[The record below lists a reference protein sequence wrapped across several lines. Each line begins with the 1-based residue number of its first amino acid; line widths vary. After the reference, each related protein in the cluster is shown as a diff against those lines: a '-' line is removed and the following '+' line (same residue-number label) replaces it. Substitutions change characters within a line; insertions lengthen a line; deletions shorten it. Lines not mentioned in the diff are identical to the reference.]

1 MTRSLLVPRWARVLG
16 LMLMVVVACLLAAP
30 VGLAQDIEPEG
41 LVPGETVT
49 YRQTVPVNV
58 VFVGFDRPDIDVA
71 ALRAELPASYEPIVR
86 YPAFYGLEG
95 RDMGLHFDFD
105 YRTVFTD
112 QAFEDDFFGYLASIA
127 TPGDPTLFQQ
137 LYNGMN
143 SNVLDVSGP
152 VGYIDGPSAEQW
164 LMTAG
169 EQRLGINPDKSY
181 TIYYINWYDRPDF
194 QFHVYTKTDSP
205 DPDTG
210 YNFGLLRQ
218 TRKMVAWG
226 GSHGRTWF
234 YDLSAGPD
242 SWTSNYDVDNADVD
256 GDGVADYRIPVIW
269 EYTAGGF
276 RDPVA
281 LSSDLGL
288 VTRYV
293 GINLLFTTS
302 PLYDPLVAAPGP
314 GGQRVAQIE
323 LFNLHRLSNAADWID
338 MDMIQAEYESFQP
351 YYDWQF
357 VLDNNRRPAPAG
369 VRQAVRIGGGLST
382 KPGCWVDYGT
392 PFAQYFC
399 FFDENYSD
407 FVPEYGPQDYVA
419 AVFGFNGA
427 LKNLGG
433 VPLGFADDNWRD
445 GTQSYVFM
453 FTGPEIRSAGYGF
466 TTTAIHELG
475 HHYGLSHPHDGY
487 DSASGVDYGP
497 GGDFYFAWLGDEAH
511 SMMSYIDV
519 AWEFGPF
526 DRDNMYRYE
535 FAGYLNLSNDMLDD
549 VLAHPDRATVRELVA
564 AGREHART
572 AERAFR
578 QWDYLTAATHA
589 RMAYEAIA
597 TAAQTLGLPL
607 SSAAAET
614 QAPINGTVPRFIDP
628 IR

>member
-1 MTRSLLVPRWARVLG
+1 MNRLLPLPRWARLAAFT
-16 LMLMVVVACLLAAP
+16 LLVVVACLLVAP
-30 VGLAQDIEPEG
+30 TGYTQDVEPEG

-49 YRQTVPVNV
+49 YQQTIPVNV
-58 VFVGFDRPDIDVA
+58 VFVGFDRADVDVA
-71 ALRAELPASYEPIVR
+71 TFRAGLPATYEPIVR

-95 RDMGLHFDFD
+95 RDMGLRFNFD
-105 YRTVFTD
+105 YRTVFTNA
-112 QAFEDDFFGYLASIA
+112 AFEDDFFGYLASIA

-137 LYNGMN
+137 LYNGMA
-143 SNVLDVSGP
+143 SNVRDVTGP

-169 EQRLGINPDKSY
+169 RQRLGINPDRSY

-210 YNFGLLRQ
+210 YNFGVLRPS
-218 TRKMVAWG
+218 RKMVAWG

-242 SWTSNYDVDNADVD
+242 SWTGNYDVDNADVD
-256 GDGVADYRIPVIW
+256 GDDEADYRIPVIW
-269 EYTAGGF
+269 EYAAGGY
-276 RDPVA
+276 RDPAA

-293 GINLLFTTS
+293 GVNLLFTTS

-314 GGQRVAQIE
+314 DGQRVAHIE

-357 VLDNNRRPAPAG
+357 VLDNNRRPAPVG
-369 VRQAVRIGGGLST
+369 VRQAVRIGGGLSERED
-382 KPGCWVDYGT
+382 CWVDYGT
-392 PFAQYFC
+392 TDAEYYC
-399 FFDENYSD
+399 FFDEHYAD
-407 FVPEYGPQDYVA
+407 FVPEYGPHDYVA
-419 AVFGFNGA
+419 TVFGFNGA
-427 LKNLGG
+427 LSNMGN
-433 VPLGFADDNWRD
+433 VPLGFADDNYRD
-445 GTQSYVFM
+445 GTQSYVFL
-453 FTGPEIRSAGYGF
+453 FDGPEIRSSGYGF

-475 HHYGLSHPHDGY
+475 HHFGLSHPHDGY
-487 DSASGVDYGP
+487 DSTSGVDYDP
-497 GGDFYFAWLGDEAH
+497 SGDFYFAWLGDEAR

-519 AWEFGPF
+519 DWQFGPF

-535 FAGYLNLSNDMLDD
+535 FAGYLNWSNEMLDD
-549 VLAHPDRATVRELVA
+549 VLARPDRAVVRDLVA

-589 RMAYEAIA
+589 RLAYEAIA
-597 TAAQTLGLPL
+597 TAAQTLGIATP
-607 SSAAAET
+607 AFATET
-614 QAPINGTVPRFIDP
+614 LAPINGTVPRFIDP

>member
-1 MTRSLLVPRWARVLG
+1 MNRIFLTSRASRVLG
-16 LMLMVVVACLLAAP
+16 LTLLVLLVGLLAAP
-30 VGLAQDIEPEG
+30 AGFAQGVEPEG
-41 LVPGETVT
+41 LVPGQTVT

-58 VFVGFDRPDIDVA
+58 VFVGFDHADVDGA
-71 ALRAELPASYEPIVR
+71 ALRAELPASYAPIVR
-86 YPAFYGLEG
+86 YPAFYGLDG
-95 RDMGLHFDFD
+95 RDMGLRFDFD
-105 YRTVFTD
+105 YRTVFAD
-112 QAFEDDFFGYLASIA
+112 QAFEDDFFNYLASIA
-127 TPGDPTLFQQ
+127 TPGNPTLFQQ

-143 SNVLDVSGP
+143 NNVLDVTGS
-152 VGYIDGPSAEQW
+152 VGYIDGPATEQW

-169 EQRLGINPDKSY
+169 QQRLGINTDKSY

-210 YNFGLLRQ
+210 YNFGVLRPS
-218 TRKMVAWG
+218 RKMVAWG
-226 GSHGRTWF
+226 GSYGRTWF

-256 GDGVADYRIPVIW
+256 GDGAADYRIPVIW
-269 EYTAGGF
+269 EYAAGGY
-276 RDPVA
+276 RDPAA

-293 GINLLFTTS
+293 GIDLLFTTS

-314 GGQRVAQIE
+314 DGQRVAQIE
-323 LFNLHRLSNAADWID
+323 LFNLHRKSNAADWID
-338 MDMIQAEYESFQP
+338 MDMLQAEYERFQP

-369 VRQAVRIGGGLST
+369 VRKAVRIGGGLSDSED
-382 KPGCWVDYGT
+382 CWVDYGT
-392 PFAQYFC
+392 PAAEYYC
-399 FFDENYSD
+399 FFDEHYSD
-407 FVPEYGPQDYVA
+407 FVPAYGPQDYVA
-419 AVFGFNGA
+419 TVFGFNGA
-427 LKNLGG
+427 LSNMGN

-453 FTGPEIRSAGYGF
+453 FDGPEIRSSGYGF

-475 HHYGLSHPHDGY
+475 HHFGLSHPHDGY
-487 DSASGVDYGP
+487 DAASGVDFDAS
-497 GGDFYFAWLGDEAH
+497 GDTYFAWLGDEAH

-519 AWEFGPF
+519 AWEFGQF
-526 DRDNMYRYE
+526 DHDNMYRYE
-535 FAGYLNLSNDMLDD
+535 FAGYLNWSND
-549 VLAHPDRATVRELVA
+549 VLADVLAAPNHGTVRDLVA
-564 AGREHART
+564 AGREHAKT

-578 QWDYLTAATHA
+578 QWDYLTAVTHA
-589 RMAYEAIA
+589 RLAYEAIA
-597 TAAQTLGLPL
+597 TAAQTLGLATPAL
-607 SSAAAET
+607 ATET

>member
-1 MTRSLLVPRWARVLG
+1 MTRFFPLPRWTRVLG
-16 LMLMVVVACLLAAP
+16 LLLLVIVACLLVAP
-30 VGLAQDIEPEG
+30 AGLAQDIEPEG
-41 LVPGETVT
+41 LVPGEIVT
-49 YRQTVPVNV
+49 YRQTVPVNI
-58 VFVGFDRPDIDVA
+58 VFVGFEQADIDVA
-71 ALRAELPASYEPIVR
+71 AVRAELPASYEPIVR
-86 YPAFYGLEG
+86 YPPFYGLEG
-95 RDMGLHFDFD
+95 RDMGLRFDFD
-105 YRTVFTD
+105 YRPVFTD

-143 SNVLDVSGP
+143 SNVVDVTGP
-152 VGYIDGPSAEQW
+152 VGYIDGPTAEQW

-169 EQRLGINPDKSY
+169 EERLGINPDKSY

-242 SWTSNYDVDNADVD
+242 YWTGNYDVDNEDFD
-256 GDGVADYRIPVIW
+256 GDGYADYRIPSVW

-276 RDPVA
+276 RDPAA

-314 GGQRVAQIE
+314 DGQRVAQIE

-369 VRQAVRIGGGLST
+369 VRRAIRIGGGLST
-382 KPGCWVDYGT
+382 SEDCWVDYGT

-399 FFDENYSD
+399 FFDANYD
-407 FVPEYGPQDYVA
+407 RFVPEYGPQDYVA

-427 LKNLGG
+427 DRNLGG

-475 HHYGLSHPHDGY
+475 HHFGLSHPHDGY
-487 DSASGVDYGP
+487 DSATGVDYGP
-497 GGDFYFAWLGDEAH
+497 GGDFFFVNVGDEVN

-519 AWEFGPF
+519 GWSFGQF

-535 FAGYLNLSNDMLDD
+535 FAGYLNLSNEMLDD
-549 VLAHPDRATVRELVA
+549 VLAHPDRATVRDLVA
-564 AGREHART
+564 AGREHAKM

-578 QWDYLTAATHA
+578 QWDYLTAVTHA

-597 TAAQTLGLPL
+597 TAADTLGLPMAA
-607 SSAAAET
+607 AAAET